1 MKIVFTGFELFGIAL
16 VLTTAIITTYD
27 FEVQYGTTTG
37 WILLALL
44 GMAIVTVHNIRHPRV
59 DQNSNDG
66 TTE

>member
-16 VLTTAIITTYD
+16 VLTTAIITRYD

-44 GMAIVTVHNIRHPRV
+44 LMAIVVVHNIRHPRI
-59 DQNSNDG
+59 DQDSNDG
-66 TTE
+66 SDG